1 MIRIIDEFVS
11 DNKFYSVEEYQNKI
25 DEGYN
30 PTSSSKFE
38 VLGVVEGKSFVLDGV
53 SRNGRFYAK
62 ELWENALSD
71 NEVKEMLRDRLM
83 FGCIGHPENYTLD
96 ELLQD
101 GKVSHIVTDLKL
113 GKDGYGYARYEI
125 LDTPAGRILKTVLS
139 AGSKMKVSTRG
150 FGEFVNEAKEIDGKR
165 YQVINPKTFKLESI
179 DFVIKP
185 GIADVD
191 VKLIEKLEE
200 ENNEDIE
207 KLKESKIHLCEDG
220 VCTLIEGIELHKKLT
235 EELEKYKKIVKN
247 LSEENDKL
255 QDEVL
260 KKDDKEVKDDK
271 GSEKNDYENLT
282 NETLLKFLNSIIEK
296 YVKENN
302 LIKEKE
308 KIIEKMLKF
317 INTDNTELTIEN
329 LDELEE
335 VLNNDEFLTEAK
347 KIISIIKNNSEK
359 VEKSDFDN
367 LLDKNSNLIIKQ
379 EQEKSN
385 EALKN
390 LEESYNEIIKDLG
403 KKLIETENEK
413 NKILESFNL
422 LKENFI
428 SEIEEKNELLKSIEE
443 KNKLLE
449 KSVKTLK
456 SNNEKLNTKNNEL
469 SSKNEELVQKISET
483 EKSKQLLENK
493 LATIKE
499 TQSKIIESEVSK
511 KLYEERKKI
520 EEKIHS
526 EYNEKINS
534 IEEKLNTKNNE
545 LVKENNSLKQ
555 KVDETFETIEKL
567 QEELNKSNEMITL
580 LENEKT
586 SQLNNLN
593 ETLEK
598 ENKIIE
604 TLEESNV
611 KLSNEVNE
619 YKLKYLESLY
629 KLDKKIISETL
640 NKFDDINKVKQV
652 LENMESEKSQ
662 SLYETMG
669 YDLQISKQ
677 EKTKKKKSLAEKLV

>member
-1 MIRIIDEFVS
+1 MIKIIDEIVS
-11 DNKFYSVEEYQNKI
+11 DNKFYTVEEYQNKI
-25 DEGYN
+25 DEGYS
-30 PTSSSKFE
+30 PSSSSKFE
-38 VLGVVEGKSFVLDGV
+38 VLGVVEGKSFVLDGI
-53 SRNGRFYAK
+53 SRNGRFYPRQ
-62 ELWENALSD
+62 LWENALSD
-71 NEVKEMLRDRLM
+71 NEVKEMLKDRLM

-113 GKDGYGYARYEI
+113 GKDGYGYAKYEI

-200 ENNEDIE
+200 ENNEDIK
-207 KLKESKIHLCEDG
+207 KLKGSKIHLCEDG
-220 VCTLIEGIELHKKLT
+220 VCTLIEGIELHKKMA

-260 KKDDKEVKDDK
+260 KKEDKDDKEDD
-271 GSEKNDYENLT
+271 SPEKNNYENLP

-296 YVKENN
+296 YVKDNN

-308 KIIEKMLKF
+308 EVIEKMLKF
-317 INTDNTELTIEN
+317 INTDNEELTVDDLN
-329 LDELEE
+329 DLEE
-335 VLNNDEFLTEAK
+335 VLTNDEFLLEAK
-347 KIISIIKNNSEK
+347 KIIEIIKQNSEEVK
-359 VEKSDFDN
+359 KSDFDN
-367 LLDKNSNLIIKQ
+367 LLDKSSNLILKQ
-379 EQEKSN
+379 EKEKSN

-390 LEESYNEIIKDLG
+390 LEESFNDIIKDLG

-422 LKENFI
+422 LKQNFI
-428 SEIEEKNELLKSIEE
+428 SEVEEKNELLKTIEE

-449 KSVKTLK
+449 RSVKTLK
-456 SNNEKLNTKNNEL
+456 TSNEKLNTSNNEIIM
-469 SSKNEELVQKISET
+469 KNEKLNQKISEIEDLNQSLKNNIIT
-483 EKSKQLLENK
+483 L
-493 LATIKE
+493 KE

-511 KLYEERKKI
+511 KLYEEIKSI
-520 EEKIHS
+520 EANFEKEHNQKLS
-526 EYNEKINS
+526 E
-534 IEEKLNTKNNE
+534 IEEKLNTKNEILIN
-545 LVKENNSLKQ
+545 ENNSLKL
-555 KVDETFETIEKL
+555 KIEKSDDTIKNL
-567 QEELNKSNEMITL
+567 QEKLNKNEEMINL
-580 LENEKT
+580 FENEKT
-586 SQLNNLN
+586 SRLNNLN
-593 ETLEK
+593 EKLEK
-598 ENKIIE
+598 ENKILE

-611 KLSNEVNE
+611 NLSNEVNE

-652 LENMESEKSQ
+652 LENIESEKSQ

-677 EKTKKKKSLAEKLV
+677 EKTKKKSLAEKLV